1 MRERGRGGKEGRNGR
16 TKGGGRGGGVPG
28 KFVLPGSSP
37 AAGFVVGGDSSGR
50 LALYRLL
57 GITSLSLSGLGSASK
72 VTSCSSLGATILQEG
87 DELPLGVPTTG
98 RAPRSALV
106 RAGARGEVRRESG

>member
-1 MRERGRGGKEGRNGR
+1 VRERGKGRKR
-16 TKGGGRGGGVPG
+16 EGGGRGGGVPG

-57 GITSLSLSGLGSASK
+57 GLTSLSLSGLGSASK
-72 VTSCSSLGATILQEG
+72 VTSCSSLGATVLQEG
-87 DELPLGVPTTG
+87 DGLPLAVPTTG

-106 RAGARGEVRRESG
+106 RAGAPGEVRRESG